1 MVAASAS
8 HSGQGIRLK
17 MTDSG
22 ERGKPA
28 PNPSRAAVSATRAI
42 VKWYVQNYLG
52 TADDT
57 GVTEMFCRRESV
69 GFFAVDRGALERG
82 EAETLFR
89 LLVTITMFQRLSDVQ
104 IMRTLR
110 SIGEE
115 EARELTDANSLLR
128 LADTSCDLSTS
139 LSDLLTLCDL
149 SKDHQGRG
157 CCEARPQTACALK
170 RHTVTLRRYGHFG
183 KMPMSIA
190 LAIRDAGALDLPSL
204 RASVW
209 RETHDPLE
217 RAMQL
222 ESVLSQAWRVSHKI
236 AAMFLSAVTNRAL
249 AGDLAPWSDGVD
261 AEYFVVIDSN
271 VDLALAALGY
281 TGPKTYFARRE
292 FVTALATHIRLDRMR
307 AGLPSSS
314 PRLVQQA
321 LYLFMSKSNR
331 RANSRDCHH
340 GGPASCARCPIELSA
355 ICPLRK
361 T

>member
-1 MVAASAS
+1 
-8 HSGQGIRLK
+8 
-17 MTDSG
+17 MTDSA
-22 ERGKPA
+22 EPRVMSSH
-28 PNPSRAAVSATRAI
+28 PSRTAISATRAI
-42 VKWYVQNYLG
+42 VTWYVQNYLG

-82 EAETLFR
+82 EAEALFR

-110 SIGEE
+110 SIGED

-128 LADTSCDLSTS
+128 LADTDCDLSTS
-139 LSDLLTLCDL
+139 LSNLLTRCDL
-149 SKDHQGRG
+149 SKDEQGRG
-157 CCEARPQTACALK
+157 CCGARPQTACALK

-190 LAIRDAGALDLPSL
+190 LALRDSGVDDLPSL

-209 RETHDPLE
+209 RATQDPLD
-217 RAMQL
+217 RAMRL
-222 ESVLSQAWRVSHKI
+222 ESAISKAWRVNHKI

-261 AEYFVVIDSN
+261 AEYFVVVDSN
-271 VDLALAALGY
+271 VDLALEALGY
-281 TGPKTYFARRE
+281 TGPRTYAARRQ
-292 FVTALATHIRLDRMR
+292 FVTALAAHVRLDRMR
-307 AGLPSSS
+307 TGLPCAR
-314 PRLVQQA
+314 PRIVQQG

-340 GGPASCARCPIELSA
+340 GGPAACALCPTALSEV
-355 ICPLRK
+355 CPLRK
-361 T
+361 N